1 MESLPLDPVHMKAS
15 VHLSRMGSPFPPVP
29 QSSFTQALMAINS
42 KEELQGLLFSM
53 PDPQA
58 LEPDVELRT
67 LTSVGE
73 SLYTV
78 IFQPVG
84 CPPGRYVVA
93 YMA

>member
-1 MESLPLDPVHMKAS
+1 MTPFSQTIPQELQSGLTQIPMESLPLDPVHMKAS

-29 QSSFTQALMAINS
+29 QSSCTQALMAINS
-42 KEELQGLLFSM
+42 KEELQGRLFPM

-73 SLYTV
+73 SL
-78 IFQPVG
+78 
-84 CPPGRYVVA
+84 
-93 YMA
+93 